1 MKIRMTVC
9 LILAVVIVV
18 IGSNTTAD
26 AEVRI
31 GTVDLEKIR
40 SEAPRFKAALAEIDE
55 VVAGYEQSRD
65 RMRAELES
73 LAEDLDA
80 ASRQGG
86 ATFDR
91 QREEMV
97 QKSNAYQQFM
107 EETFGTD
114 GAIETKSSELL
125 APLYADLA
133 KAGESVAQA
142 MGLDLILDLEQINPL
157 FSSANLD
164 VTDAV
169 LAEFLKMR

>member
-1 MKIRMTVC
+1 MMVC
-9 LILAVVIVV
+9 LVLAVVIAVV
-18 IGSNTTAD
+18 GSSTTAD
-26 AEVRI
+26 AQVRI

-40 SEAPRFKAALAEIDE
+40 TEAPRFKAALEEIDE
-55 VVAGYEQSRD
+55 LVAEYERQRD

-73 LAEDLDA
+73 LAEDLEN

-91 QREEMV
+91 QREEMIE
-97 QKSNAYQQFM
+97 KSGAYQQFM

-114 GAIETKSSELL
+114 GIIETRSSELL
-125 APLYADLA
+125 APLYADLV
-133 KAGESVAQA
+133 KAGETVAQS
-142 MGLDLILDLEQINPL
+142 MGLALILDLEEVNPL
-157 FSSANLD
+157 FASAELD